1 MLAIKI
7 LFWISAI
14 LLIYNY
20 LLYPLIL
27 IIIHYFSKNK
37 KCRKPSNDFLPKV
50 SIIIAAHNEELVI
63 SDKLASI
70 INGDYPL
77 DKIEI
82 LIGSDNST
90 DNTNAILSEW
100 SEKYSFIK
108 PYFFTQR
115 QGKIAILNQL
125 IPKANNEILILTD
138 ANIIFSPKTI
148 TELVIYFSNR
158 QVGFVD
164 SRIININD
172 NADGITLPEQ
182 KYISLE
188 SKIKEYEGCIWGKAM
203 GSFGG
208 CYAMR
213 KDLFSPIPED
223 KLIMDDLFICLNI
236 LNNNFWGIYA
246 RDAIVYEKTTA
257 DMKIEYNRKIRI
269 AAGAIQNLFIFS
281 SILLKFNAL
290 SFCFFSHK
298 VLRWFGPFFLIIIIL
313 FSVILA
319 TTGNW
324 LYILL
329 SSIIVLSILITIID
343 RFILYPQNKI
353 FKIFRFITHFYL
365 ANLATL
371 MGWMRVIKGTKN
383 SIWTPTPRV

>member
-1 MLAIKI
+1 MLVIKI

-20 LLYPLIL
+20 LIYPLIL
-27 IIIHYFSKNK
+27 FIIHYFSKNH
-37 KCRKPSNDFLPKV
+37 KCQKPNIDFYPNV

-100 SEKYSFIK
+100 AEKYSFIK
-108 PYFFTQR
+108 PYYFTQR
-115 QGKIAILNQL
+115 QGKIAILNKL
-125 IPKANNEILILTD
+125 IPQANNEILILTD

-148 TELVIYFSNR
+148 MELVIYFSNP
-158 QVGFVD
+158 QIGFVD
-164 SRIININD
+164 SRIININ
-172 NADGITLPEQ
+172 NNTDGITLPEQ
-182 KYISLE
+182 QYISIE
-188 SKIKEYEGCIWGKAM
+188 SKIKEYEGCIWGKTM

-208 CYAMR
+208 CYAIR

-223 KLIMDDLFICLNI
+223 KLVMDDLYICLNI
-236 LNNNFWGIYA
+236 LKNKFWGIYA

-298 VLRWFGPFFLIIIIL
+298 VLRWLGPFFLIIIIL
-313 FSVILA
+313 FSIIIA

-324 LYILL
+324 LFILL
-329 SSIIVLSILITIID
+329 SSIIVLSILITLID
-343 RFILYPQNKI
+343 RFILYPHNKI

-371 MGWMRVIKGTKN
+371 MGWIRVIRGTKN
-383 SIWTPTPRV
+383 SIWTPTPRA

>member
-1 MLAIKI
+1 MLIIKI

-27 IIIHYFSKNK
+27 LIIHYFSKNH
-37 KCRKPSNDFLPKV
+37 KCRKPNIDFLPNV

-63 SDKLASI
+63 SDKLTSI

-100 SEKYSFIK
+100 TEKYSFIK
-108 PYFFTQR
+108 PYFFAQR

-148 TELVIYFSNR
+148 IELVIYFSNPKI
-158 QVGFVD
+158 GFVD
-164 SRIININD
+164 SRIININEST
-172 NADGITLPEQ
+172 DGITLPEQ
-182 KYISLE
+182 QYISLE
-188 SKIKEYEGCIWGKAM
+188 SKIKEYEGCIWGKTM

-223 KLIMDDLFICLNI
+223 KLIMDDLYICLNI
-236 LNNNFWGIYA
+236 
-246 RDAIVYEKTTA
+246 
-257 DMKIEYNRKIRI
+257 
-269 AAGAIQNLFIFS
+269 
-281 SILLKFNAL
+281 
-290 SFCFFSHK
+290 
-298 VLRWFGPFFLIIIIL
+298 
-313 FSVILA
+313 
-319 TTGNW
+319 
-324 LYILL
+324 
-329 SSIIVLSILITIID
+329 
-343 RFILYPQNKI
+343 
-353 FKIFRFITHFYL
+353 
-365 ANLATL
+365 
-371 MGWMRVIKGTKN
+371 
-383 SIWTPTPRV
+383 